1 MPGAAGY
8 QLSNPSI
15 LDLTALLSSLSLY
28 SNATMAAIR
37 TKSIRMTGYL
47 DYLLHSQFESYDPKP
62 FEVITPQNPAAR
74 GAQLSLLFREGLMMQ
89 AFDGLQERG
98 IIVDERKP
106 DVIRVAPLPLYN
118 TFEEVWDFVQAL
130 KEVIDVTSNRG

>member
-1 MPGAAGY
+1 
-8 QLSNPSI
+8 
-15 LDLTALLSSLSLY
+15 
-28 SNATMAAIR
+28 
-37 TKSIRMTGYL
+37 
-47 DYLLHSQFESYDPKP
+47 
-62 FEVITPQNPAAR
+62 
-74 GAQLSLLFREGLMMQ
+74 MQ

-130 KEVIDVTSNRG
+130 KEVIDATPNGG

>member
-1 MPGAAGY
+1 
-8 QLSNPSI
+8 
-15 LDLTALLSSLSLY
+15 
-28 SNATMAAIR
+28 
-37 TKSIRMTGYL
+37 
-47 DYLLHSQFESYDPKP
+47 
-62 FEVITPQNPAAR
+62 
-74 GAQLSLLFREGLMMQ
+74 MQ